1 MSVINNKYDF
11 SIFFDV
17 QNGNPNGDPDAN
29 NMPRIDPETGY
40 GIVTDVCIKR
50 KIRNYVEMVKKDSA
64 GYDIYIR
71 KGAVLND
78 QDRRALDELGIKNF
92 DKEVKGKKTDI
103 DIKVRDFM
111 CRTFFDIRTFGAVM
125 TTFVKG
131 TLNSGQVRGPV
142 QLCFAQSI
150 DPVVPR
156 DITLTR
162 VAINRPK
169 EKETASEVVVPRDIT
184 LTRVDLAIAAEAK
197 EKEKSGT
204 MGEKYIIP
212 YGLYRMDGFVSA
224 NLARTTGFSQE
235 DLQILWES
243 IINMFEDDHSAAR
256 GKMVV
261 RKLFVFK
268 HDSIYGNAPSW
279 KLFDSIKVRRKDSVT
294 VPRCFEDYE
303 IDFDAN
309 SIPRGVSCSEMI

>member
-1 MSVINNKYDF
+1 MSAINNKYDF

-50 KIRNYVEMVKKDSA
+50 KIRNYVEMMKKDCV

-71 KGAVLND
+71 QGAVLNE
-78 QDRRALDELGIKNF
+78 QDKRALDELGIKNF
-92 DKEVKGKKTDI
+92 EKEAKEKKADI

-125 TTFVKG
+125 TTFMKG
-131 TLNSGQVRGPV
+131 ALNSGQVRGPV

-162 VAINRPK
+162 VALA
-169 EKETASEVVVPRDIT
+169 TAE
-184 LTRVDLAIAAEAK
+184 EAK
-197 EKEKSGT
+197 EKRNT
-204 MGEKYIIP
+204 MGGKSIIP
-212 YGLYRMDGFVSA
+212 YGLYRMDGFISA
-224 NLARTTGFSQE
+224 NLAGTTGFSQE
-235 DLQILWES
+235 DLQVLWEA

-261 RKLFVFK
+261 RKLYVFK

-279 KLFDSIKVRRKDSVT
+279 KLFDSIKVKRKDSVS

-303 IDFDAN
+303 LSFDEN
-309 SIPRGVSCSEMI
+309 NIPRGVSCTEMI

>member
-11 SIFFDV
+11 SILFDV

-71 KGAVLND
+71 QGAVLND
-78 QDRRALDELGIKNF
+78 QDKRALDELGIKNF
-92 DKEVKGKKTDI
+92 DKEVKEKKTDI
-103 DIKVRDFM
+103 DFKVRDFM
-111 CRTFFDIRTFGAVM
+111 CRTFFDVRTFGAVM
-125 TTFVKG
+125 TTFMKG
-131 TLNSGQVRGPV
+131 ALNSGQVRGPV

-162 VAINRPK
+162 VA
-169 EKETASEVVVPRDIT
+169 
-184 LTRVDLAIAAEAK
+184 LATAAEAK
-197 EKEKSGT
+197 EKRGT
-204 MGEKYIIP
+204 MGGKSIIP

-256 GKMVV
+256 GKMVM

-268 HDSIYGNAPSW
+268 HDSVYGNAPSW
-279 KLFDSIKVRRKDSVT
+279 KLFDSIKVRRKDSVP
-294 VPRCFEDYE
+294 VARCFEDYE

>member
-1 MSVINNKYDF
+1 MSAINNKYDF

-50 KIRNYVEMVKKDSA
+50 KIRNYVEMMKKDCA

-71 KGAVLND
+71 QGAVLNE
-78 QDRRALDELGIKNF
+78 QDKRALDELGIKNF
-92 DKEVKGKKTDI
+92 EKEAKEKKADI

-111 CRTFFDIRTFGAVM
+111 CRTFFDVRTFGAVM
-125 TTFVKG
+125 TTFMKG
-131 TLNSGQVRGPV
+131 ALNSGQVRGPV

-162 VAINRPK
+162 VALA
-169 EKETASEVVVPRDIT
+169 TAE
-184 LTRVDLAIAAEAK
+184 EAK
-197 EKEKSGT
+197 EKRNT
-204 MGEKYIIP
+204 MGGKSIIP
-212 YGLYRMDGFVSA
+212 YGLYRMDGFISA
-224 NLARTTGFSQE
+224 NLAGTTGFSQE
-235 DLQILWES
+235 DLQVLWEA

-261 RKLFVFK
+261 RKLYVFK

-279 KLFDSIKVRRKDSVT
+279 KLFDSIKVKRKDSVS

-303 IDFDAN
+303 LSFDEN
-309 SIPRGVSCSEMI
+309 NIPRGVSCTEMI

>member
-71 KGAVLND
+71 QGAVLND
-78 QDRRALDELGIKNF
+78 QDKRALDELGIKNF
-92 DKEVKGKKTDI
+92 DKEVKEKKTDI

-111 CRTFFDIRTFGAVM
+111 CRTFFDVRTFGAVM
-125 TTFVKG
+125 TTFMKG
-131 TLNSGQVRGPV
+131 ALNSGQVRGPV

-162 VAINRPK
+162 VA
-169 EKETASEVVVPRDIT
+169 
-184 LTRVDLAIAAEAK
+184 LATAAEAK
-197 EKEKSGT
+197 EKRGT
-204 MGEKYIIP
+204 MGGKSIIP

-309 SIPRGVSCSEMI
+309 SIPIGVSCSEMI

>member
-1 MSVINNKYDF
+1 MSAINNKYDF

-17 QNGNPNGDPDAN
+17 RNGNPNGDPDAN

-50 KIRNYVEMVKKDSA
+50 KIRNYVEMMKKDCA

-71 KGAVLND
+71 QGAVLNE
-78 QDRRALDELGIKNF
+78 QDKRALDELGIKNF
-92 DKEVKGKKTDI
+92 EKEAKEKKADI

-111 CRTFFDIRTFGAVM
+111 CRTFFDVRTFGAVM
-125 TTFVKG
+125 TTFMKG
-131 TLNSGQVRGPV
+131 ALNSGQVRGPV

-162 VAINRPK
+162 VALA
-169 EKETASEVVVPRDIT
+169 TAE
-184 LTRVDLAIAAEAK
+184 EAK
-197 EKEKSGT
+197 EKRNT
-204 MGEKYIIP
+204 MGGKSIIP
-212 YGLYRMDGFVSA
+212 YGLYRMDGFISA
-224 NLARTTGFSQE
+224 NLAGTTGFSQE
-235 DLQILWES
+235 DLQVLWEA

-261 RKLFVFK
+261 RKLYVFK

-279 KLFDSIKVRRKDSVT
+279 KLFDSIKVKRKDSVS

-303 IDFDAN
+303 LSFDEN
-309 SIPRGVSCSEMI
+309 NIPRGVSCTEMI

>member
-1 MSVINNKYDF
+1 MSAINNKYDF

-50 KIRNYVEMVKKDSA
+50 KIRNYVEMMKKDCA

-71 KGAVLND
+71 QGAVLNE
-78 QDRRALDELGIKNF
+78 QDKRALDELGIKNF
-92 DKEVKGKKTDI
+92 EKEAKEKKADI

-125 TTFVKG
+125 TTFMKG
-131 TLNSGQVRGPV
+131 ALNSGQVRGPV

-162 VAINRPK
+162 VALA
-169 EKETASEVVVPRDIT
+169 TAE
-184 LTRVDLAIAAEAK
+184 EAK
-197 EKEKSGT
+197 EKRNT
-204 MGEKYIIP
+204 MGGKSIIP
-212 YGLYRMDGFVSA
+212 YGLYRMDGFISA
-224 NLARTTGFSQE
+224 NLAKTTGFSQE
-235 DLQILWES
+235 DLQVLWDA

-279 KLFDSIKVRRKDSVT
+279 KLFDSIKVKRKDSVS

-303 IDFDAN
+303 LSFDEN
-309 SIPRGVSCSEMI
+309 NIPRGVSCTEMI

>member
-71 KGAVLND
+71 QGAVLND
-78 QDRRALDELGIKNF
+78 QDKRALDELGIKNF
-92 DKEVKGKKTDI
+92 DKEVKEKKTDI

-111 CRTFFDIRTFGAVM
+111 CRTFFDVRTFGAVM
-125 TTFVKG
+125 TTFMKG
-131 TLNSGQVRGPV
+131 ALNSGQVRGPV

-162 VAINRPK
+162 VA
-169 EKETASEVVVPRDIT
+169 
-184 LTRVDLAIAAEAK
+184 LATAAEAK
-197 EKEKSGT
+197 EKRGT
-204 MGEKYIIP
+204 MGGKSIIP

-279 KLFDSIKVRRKDSVT
+279 KLFDSIKVRRKDSVP

-303 IDFDAN
+303 IDFDGN

>member
-1 MSVINNKYDF
+1 MSAINNKYDF

-50 KIRNYVEMVKKDSA
+50 KIRNYVEMMKKDCA

-71 KGAVLND
+71 QGAVLNE
-78 QDRRALDELGIKNF
+78 QDKRALDELGIKNF
-92 DKEVKGKKTDI
+92 EKEAKEKKADI

-111 CRTFFDIRTFGAVM
+111 CRTFFDVRTFGAVM
-125 TTFVKG
+125 TTFMKG
-131 TLNSGQVRGPV
+131 ALNSGQVRGPV

-162 VAINRPK
+162 VALA
-169 EKETASEVVVPRDIT
+169 TAE
-184 LTRVDLAIAAEAK
+184 EAK
-197 EKEKSGT
+197 EKRNT
-204 MGEKYIIP
+204 MGGKSIIP
-212 YGLYRMDGFVSA
+212 YGLYRMDGFISA
-224 NLARTTGFSQE
+224 NLAKTTGFSQE
-235 DLQILWES
+235 DLQVLWDA

-279 KLFDSIKVRRKDSVT
+279 KLFDSIKVKRKDSVS

-303 IDFDAN
+303 LSFDEN
-309 SIPRGVSCSEMI
+309 NIPRGVSCTEMI

>member
-1 MSVINNKYDF
+1 MSAINNKYDF

-50 KIRNYVEMVKKDSA
+50 KIRNYVEMMKKDCA

-71 KGAVLND
+71 QGAVLNE
-78 QDRRALDELGIKNF
+78 QDKRALDELGIKNF
-92 DKEVKGKKTDI
+92 EKEAKEKKADI

-125 TTFVKG
+125 TTFMKG
-131 TLNSGQVRGPV
+131 ALNSGQVRGPV

-162 VAINRPK
+162 VALA
-169 EKETASEVVVPRDIT
+169 TAE
-184 LTRVDLAIAAEAK
+184 EAK
-197 EKEKSGT
+197 EKRNT
-204 MGEKYIIP
+204 MGGKSIIP
-212 YGLYRMDGFVSA
+212 YGLYRMDGFISA
-224 NLARTTGFSQE
+224 NLAGTTGFSQE
-235 DLQILWES
+235 DLQVLWEA

-261 RKLFVFK
+261 RKLYVFK

-279 KLFDSIKVRRKDSVT
+279 KLFDSIKVKRKDSVS

-303 IDFDAN
+303 LSFDEN
-309 SIPRGVSCSEMI
+309 NIPRGVSCTEMI

>member
-71 KGAVLND
+71 QGAVLND
-78 QDRRALDELGIKNF
+78 QDKRALDELGIKNF
-92 DKEVKGKKTDI
+92 DKEVKEKKTDI

-111 CRTFFDIRTFGAVM
+111 CRTFFDVRTFGAVM
-125 TTFVKG
+125 TTFMKG
-131 TLNSGQVRGPV
+131 ALNSGQVRGPV

-162 VAINRPK
+162 VA
-169 EKETASEVVVPRDIT
+169 
-184 LTRVDLAIAAEAK
+184 LATAAEAK
-197 EKEKSGT
+197 EKRGT
-204 MGEKYIIP
+204 MGGKSIIP

>member
-1 MSVINNKYDF
+1 MSELKGKIDF
-11 SIFFDV
+11 TLFVSV
-17 QNGNPNGDPDAN
+17 SNANPNGDPLN
-29 NMPRIDPETGY
+29 GNRPRINLDGY
-40 GIVTDVCIKR
+40 GEISDVCIKR

-71 KGAVLND
+71 QGAVLND
-78 QDRRALDELGIKNF
+78 QDKRALDELGIKNF
-92 DKEVKGKKTDI
+92 DKEVKEKKTDI

-111 CRTFFDIRTFGAVM
+111 CRTFFDVRTFGAVM
-125 TTFVKG
+125 TTFMKG
-131 TLNSGQVRGPV
+131 ALNSGQVRGPV

-162 VAINRPK
+162 VA
-169 EKETASEVVVPRDIT
+169 
-184 LTRVDLAIAAEAK
+184 LATAAEAK
-197 EKEKSGT
+197 EKRGT
-204 MGEKYIIP
+204 MGGKSIIP

-309 SIPRGVSCSEMI
+309 SIPIGVSCSEMI

>member
-1 MSVINNKYDF
+1 MSAINNKYDF

-50 KIRNYVEMVKKDSA
+50 KIRNYVEMMKKDCA

-71 KGAVLND
+71 QGAVLNE
-78 QDRRALDELGIKNF
+78 QDKRALDELGIKNF
-92 DKEVKGKKTDI
+92 EKEAKEKKADI

-125 TTFVKG
+125 TTFMKG
-131 TLNSGQVRGPV
+131 ALNSGQVRGPV

-162 VAINRPK
+162 VALA
-169 EKETASEVVVPRDIT
+169 TAE
-184 LTRVDLAIAAEAK
+184 EAK
-197 EKEKSGT
+197 EKRNT
-204 MGEKYIIP
+204 MGGKSRE
-212 YGLYRMDGFVSA
+212 A
-224 NLARTTGFSQE
+224 
-235 DLQILWES
+235 

-261 RKLFVFK
+261 RKLYVFK

-279 KLFDSIKVRRKDSVT
+279 KLFDSIKVKRKDSVS

-303 IDFDAN
+303 LSFDEN
-309 SIPRGVSCSEMI
+309 NIPRGVSCTEMI

>member
-1 MSVINNKYDF
+1 MSAINNKYDF

-29 NMPRIDPETGY
+29 NMPRINPETGY

-50 KIRNYVEMVKKDSA
+50 KIRNYVEMMKKDCA

-71 KGAVLND
+71 QGAVLND
-78 QDRRALDELGIKNF
+78 QDKRALDELGIKNF
-92 DKEVKGKKTDI
+92 EKEAKEKKADI

-111 CRTFFDIRTFGAVM
+111 CRTFFDIRAFGAVM
-125 TTFVKG
+125 TTFMKG
-131 TLNSGQVRGPV
+131 ALNSGQVRGPV

-162 VAINRPK
+162 VALA
-169 EKETASEVVVPRDIT
+169 TAE
-184 LTRVDLAIAAEAK
+184 EAK
-197 EKEKSGT
+197 EKRNT
-204 MGEKYIIP
+204 MGGKSIIP
-212 YGLYRMDGFVSA
+212 YGLYRMDGFISA
-224 NLARTTGFSQE
+224 NLAGTTGFSQE
-235 DLQILWES
+235 DLQVLWEA

-261 RKLFVFK
+261 RKLYVFK

-279 KLFDSIKVRRKDSVT
+279 KLFDSIKVKRKDSVS

-303 IDFDAN
+303 LSFDEN
-309 SIPRGVSCSEMI
+309 NIPRGVSCTEMI

>member
-71 KGAVLND
+71 QGAVLND
-78 QDRRALDELGIKNF
+78 QDKRALDGLGIKNF
-92 DKEVKGKKTDI
+92 DKEVKEKKTDI

-111 CRTFFDIRTFGAVM
+111 CRTFFDVRTFGAVM
-125 TTFVKG
+125 TTFMKG
-131 TLNSGQVRGPV
+131 ALNSGQVRGPV

-162 VAINRPK
+162 VA
-169 EKETASEVVVPRDIT
+169 
-184 LTRVDLAIAAEAK
+184 LATAAEAK
-197 EKEKSGT
+197 EKRGT
-204 MGEKYIIP
+204 MGGKSIIP

-235 DLQILWES
+235 DLQILWKS

>member
-11 SIFFDV
+11 SILFDV

-71 KGAVLND
+71 QGAVLND
-78 QDRRALDELGIKNF
+78 QDKRALDELGIKNF
-92 DKEVKGKKTDI
+92 DKEVKEKKTDI

-111 CRTFFDIRTFGAVM
+111 CRTFFDVRTFGAVM
-125 TTFVKG
+125 TTFMKG
-131 TLNSGQVRGPV
+131 ALNSGQVRGPV

-162 VAINRPK
+162 VA
-169 EKETASEVVVPRDIT
+169 
-184 LTRVDLAIAAEAK
+184 LATAAEAK
-197 EKEKSGT
+197 EKRGT
-204 MGEKYIIP
+204 MGGKSIIP